1 MNSKIN
7 QHRILS
13 ALKMG
18 LLVSSLVASTVMAA
32 ECGQAKLV
40 EAGSAGVNVLKNT
53 CQQQSRITLG
63 TVLELPSGSRM
74 WLKFDPSTTGE
85 SFQLICQNK
94 SAGIVTVN
102 ITSNTAPWIKAEGL
116 QNCEQ
121 WKANKLSCDGSNGEK
136 SSFFCASA
144 SAKPAPSDTRE
155 VRPELTT
162 SVTSSKAKP
171 EMTTSVKMRGI
182 TIPTIVPV
190 DEVIKSIKPEI
201 ELCKSLY
208 NVTEKVDM
216 SWTVSLGIIK
226 DLSVNNE
233 NKDFVACVEGV
244 AKQAN
249 ANQDISVKYSF

>member
-1 MNSKIN
+1 
-7 QHRILS
+7 
-13 ALKMG
+13 
-18 LLVSSLVASTVMAA
+18 
-32 ECGQAKLV
+32 
-40 EAGSAGVNVLKNT
+40 
-53 CQQQSRITLG
+53 
-63 TVLELPSGSRM
+63 
-74 WLKFDPSTTGE
+74 
-85 SFQLICQNK
+85 
-94 SAGIVTVN
+94 
-102 ITSNTAPWIKAEGL
+102 
-116 QNCEQ
+116 
-121 WKANKLSCDGSNGEK
+121 
-136 SSFFCASA
+136 
-144 SAKPAPSDTRE
+144 
-155 VRPELTT
+155 
-162 SVTSSKAKP
+162 
-171 EMTTSVKMRGI
+171 MTTSVKMRGI